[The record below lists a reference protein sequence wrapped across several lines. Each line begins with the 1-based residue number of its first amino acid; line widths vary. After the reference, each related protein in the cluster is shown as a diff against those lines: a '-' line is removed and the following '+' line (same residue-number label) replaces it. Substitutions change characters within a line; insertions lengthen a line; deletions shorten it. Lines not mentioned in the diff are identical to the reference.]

1 METALGDSK
10 QYKVLPFEEV
20 DDLKQ
25 QLALLSGSI
34 DANKRKLVL
43 ENKLC
48 DAASSLNR
56 LHTASAR
63 ESTDGFPPNSPKRH
77 RRSIIGS
84 RGSHSELLNKNE
96 HELATTTRKCE
107 ELANEIW
114 RLETGAQEV
123 QRRLLEHTAGVLQ
136 MTHKGFL
143 TKEIQPPSPESMPE
157 YRNDQGISRFLDGS
171 GDFDDRSFYE
181 ALDNMLDI
189 DDGEHKHGKK
199 HSAEDF
205 AQQTRTILETER
217 RLEDLN
223 QRLRE
228 SISETNPNFRQ
239 PQVPP
244 PRVPGA
250 DEDHL
255 SALEEQLT
263 YLEKGVG
270 VMQEDQNNALHD
282 AKRTIYAT
290 EERLEDLNTQLH
302 GMITRSSQDPSEQYP
317 PPPEMSGRNPEAQ
330 IHYLGESLDA
340 VEQTIQRLTD
350 ASVALSARSNAH
362 EEKADQFETVS
373 RGLWD
378 IIIAGEEDSGHGDA
392 QRSGGNPADSHEP
405 LKNSG
410 VFSLQEFSTNVQALY
425 GRATGLQ
432 EQKDI
437 LARQIQ
443 QQRELNSKSDAENDT
458 KFASLTLE
466 VDQTKRSFEEKCE
479 DLKNSRDEVILLME
493 RLDKLQQEMMMQEQ
507 QKRLDESN
515 AAEAEKQRRNEM
527 QHQGEAEIQKK
538 QDEISKLQ
546 VDFQALEVSLG
557 SKNTDLQNK
566 LEISERRIQDVSSQL
581 DNLQVMVEHHQ
592 SNEEILRQ
600 NVEQNTQEAASAQ
613 AETRNLETELVRLR
627 TEVTVARA
635 ELDGAYGTRAQ
646 RAAEVASN
654 PALQREVEELSA
666 RNSAL
671 VSELAALKAQHE
683 SGNKGD
689 PESVRRIEILQR
701 ELMETINEY
710 EILTKSTLEFEKDR
724 EQLER
729 VIDGLR
735 DRCESLESE
744 LSDEKVQWLGV
755 KSSGASSSAKDGS
768 VPGTT
773 STMVLKNEFKKIMKE
788 TRAESTKALRVSFIF
803 HFHLAVLMKFLY
815 SLNKRSGGSLKHSSA
830 L

>member
-10 QYKVLPFEEV
+10 QYEVLPFEEV

-25 QLALLSGSI
+25 QLALLLGSI
-34 DANKRKLVL
+34 DANKRKLLL
-43 ENKLC
+43 ESKLC

-56 LHTASAR
+56 LHTANVR
-63 ESTDGFPPNSPKRH
+63 ESTIGVSGNPIQRH
-77 RRSIIGS
+77 RRSVMGS
-84 RGSHSELLNKNE
+84 RGSHSELLSKTGD
-96 HELATTTRKCE
+96 ELATSTRKCE
-107 ELANEIW
+107 DLAQEIW
-114 RLETGAQEV
+114 RLETSAQEV

-136 MTHKGFL
+136 ITHKGFL
-143 TKEIQPPSPESMPE
+143 ARETQPPSPERMPE
-157 YRNDQGISRFLDGS
+157 YRIDQGISRFLDGS
-171 GDFDDRSFYE
+171 GNFDDRSFYQV
-181 ALDNMLDI
+181 LDTILDI
-189 DDGEHKHGKK
+189 GDREHKHGRNR
-199 HSAEDF
+199 STDDF
-205 AQQTRTILETER
+205 AQQTWTILETER

-239 PQVPP
+239 LPVPP
-244 PRVPGA
+244 ARVPGV
-250 DEDHL
+250 DEDHV
-255 SALEEQLT
+255 SALEEQLI

-282 AKRTIYAT
+282 AKRKIYAT

-302 GMITRSSQDPSEQYP
+302 GMITRSSQDHSGQYP
-317 PPPEMSGRNPEAQ
+317 LPPEMSGRNPEAQ
-330 IHYLGESLDA
+330 IHYLEAGLDT
-340 VEQTIQRLTD
+340 VEQTMQRLTE
-350 ASVALSARSNAH
+350 ASFALSTRSNAH
-362 EEKADQFETVS
+362 EEKAGQFETVFQ
-373 RGLWD
+373 GLWD
-378 IIIAGEEDSGHGDA
+378 IIIAGEEEPGQSDS
-392 QRSGGNPADSHEP
+392 QRLGGNPTDSYEP
-405 LKNSG
+405 PKTRAG
-410 VFSLQEFSTNVQALY
+410 FSLHEFSAKVQALY

-443 QQRELNSKSDAENDT
+443 QQRELNSKSEAEKDA
-458 KFASLTLE
+458 KFANMALE

-515 AAEAEKQRRNEM
+515 AAEAEKQRGIEM
-527 QHQGEAEIQKK
+527 QHQMDAEIQLK
-538 QDEISKLQ
+538 QDEIIKLQ
-546 VDFQALEVSLG
+546 AELQTLEVSLG
-557 SKNTDLQNK
+557 SKNVDLLDK
-566 LEISERRIQDVSSQL
+566 LEMSERRIQDISSQL
-581 DNLQVMVEHHQ
+581 DNSHEMIEHHQ

-600 NVEQNTQEAASAQ
+600 NVEQKTQEAASAQ

-654 PALQREVEELSA
+654 PALQRELEELSA
-666 RNSAL
+666 KNSTL
-671 VSELAALKAQHE
+671 VGELAALKVQHE
-683 SGNKGD
+683 SGGKGEA
-689 PESVRRIEILQR
+689 ESARRIEILQR
-701 ELMETINEY
+701 ELTETINEY
-710 EILTKSTLEFEKDR
+710 EVLTKSTLEFEKDR

-744 LSDEKVQWLGV
+744 LSDEKVRWLGV
-755 KSSGASSSAKDGS
+755 KSPGSPAAKDGS

-773 STMVLKNEFKKIMKE
+773 STMVLKNEFKKIMRE
-788 TRAESTKALRVSFIF
+788 TRAESTKALRVSS
-803 HFHLAVLMKFLY
+803 AFLI
-815 SLNKRSGGSLKHSSA
+815 LTWLC
-830 L
+830 

>member
-1 METALGDSK
+1 MHLLMETALGDSK
-10 QYKVLPFEEV
+10 QYEVLPFEEV

-34 DANKRKLVL
+34 DAKKRKLVI
-43 ENKLC
+43 ESKLS

-63 ESTDGFPPNSPKRH
+63 DSTNEFAPSSPKRH

-84 RGSHSELLNKNE
+84 RGSHSELLNKTE
-96 HELATTTRKCE
+96 HELAMTTRKCE
-107 ELANEIW
+107 ELAQEIW

-157 YRNDQGISRFLDGS
+157 YRKDQGISRFLDGS

-181 ALDNMLDI
+181 VLDKMLDI
-189 DDGEHKHGKK
+189 DDGDHKNGGK

-223 QRLRE
+223 QRLRQ
-228 SISETNPNFRQ
+228 SISETNPSFRQ
-239 PQVPP
+239 LQVPP
-244 PRVPGA
+244 TRAPGA
-250 DEDHL
+250 DEDHV
-255 SALEEQLT
+255 SALQEQLT

-302 GMITRSSQDPSEQYP
+302 GMITRSSQNPSEKYP
-317 PPPEMSGRNPEAQ
+317 LPPEVAGRSPEAQ
-330 IHYLGESLDA
+330 IHYLEESLDA

-378 IIIAGEEDSGHGDA
+378 IIIAGEEESGHSDA
-392 QRSGGNPADSHEP
+392 QRSGGNLAESHEP
-405 LKNSG
+405 PKNSG
-410 VFSLQEFSTNVQALY
+410 VFSLQEFSTKVQALY

-432 EQKDI
+432 EHKDI

-443 QQRELNSKSDAENDT
+443 QQRELNSKSEAENDA

-507 QKRLDESN
+507 QKRLDESK
-515 AAEAEKQRRNEM
+515 AAEAEEQRRIEM
-527 QHQGEAEIQKK
+527 QHQGAADIQMK
-538 QDEISKLQ
+538 QDEIIKLQ
-546 VDFQALEVSLG
+546 ADFQALQVSLCG
-557 SKNTDLQNK
+557 QNTDLQDK
-566 LEISERRIQDVSSQL
+566 LEASERRIQDVHSQL
-581 DNLQVMVEHHQ
+581 DRLQEMVEHHQ
-592 SNEEILRQ
+592 SNEDILRK
-600 NVEQNTQEAASAQ
+600 NVEQKNQEAANAQ

-671 VSELAALKAQHE
+671 FGELAALKAQHE
-683 SGNKGD
+683 SGEKGD
-689 PESVRRIEILQR
+689 AESARHIEILQR
-701 ELMETINEY
+701 ELTETINEY

-744 LSDEKVQWLGV
+744 LSDEKVRWLGV
-755 KSSGASSSAKDGS
+755 KSPGSSSSAKDGS

-788 TRAESTKALRVSFIF
+788 TRAESTKALRVSSLVYSN
-803 HFHLAVLMKFLY
+803 LAVLISF
-815 SLNKRSGGSLKHSSA
+815 NVV
-830 L
+830 